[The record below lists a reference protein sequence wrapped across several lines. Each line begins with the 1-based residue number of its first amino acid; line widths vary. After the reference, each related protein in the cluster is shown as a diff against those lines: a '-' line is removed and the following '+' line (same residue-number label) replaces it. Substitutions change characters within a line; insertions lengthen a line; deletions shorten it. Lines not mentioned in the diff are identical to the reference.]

1 MGPNAIKITF
11 CNASDN
17 ASGGDRRKETNEIVG
32 NNTKKLLGEEE
43 AVNWGE
49 RRDSLDRFD
58 VMPHVVII
66 THAAY
71 AVLIAEAGAA
81 FDTATLEDGAAVFGG
96 IALHEAVLGFALAFV
111 GLVSAFGHNL
121 SSYSFKIVKY
131 LF

>member
-1 MGPNAIKITF
+1 MGPNAIEITF

-17 ASGGDRRKETNEIVG
+17 AGSGDGWEKANEIVG

-43 AVNWGE
+43 AVNRGE

-58 VMPHVVII
+58 IMPHMVII
-66 THAAY
+66 TYAAY
-71 AVLIAEAGAA
+71 AILIAEAGAT
-81 FDTATLEDGAAVFGG
+81 FDTATLEDSAAVFGG